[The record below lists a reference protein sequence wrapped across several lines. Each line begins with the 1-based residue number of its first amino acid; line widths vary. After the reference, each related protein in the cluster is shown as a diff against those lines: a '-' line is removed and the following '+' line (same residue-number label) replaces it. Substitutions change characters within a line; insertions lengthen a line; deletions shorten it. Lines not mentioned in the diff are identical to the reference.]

1 MNMQLFDDM
10 AQCSDAEVRRLLLVV
25 CPQRREK
32 ALRFKFLQGQYAC
45 LKAYEMLTLGVQQI
59 LSQNPSENLN
69 QLSAWNGNFVYNEH
83 GKPFFQ
89 NKSDGQR
96 IPNVDFNLS
105 HCKNGI
111 AVAINDQPVGVDIES
126 FHNIDSPLIKRT
138 MNEAEIQQ
146 INASNN
152 PAKVFTQLWTQKEAV
167 LKLLG
172 TGLIDNLHDVL
183 NDCQHKYQ
191 IETMVDEQKQ
201 YACSVA
207 TYLTDK

>member
-1 MNMQLFDDM
+1 MYLQVFDDM
-10 AQCSDAEVRRLLLVV
+10 TQCTEQEVSKLLPLVS
-25 CPQRREK
+25 PQRREN

-45 LKAYEMLTLGVQQI
+45 LKAYEMLTQGVRQI
-59 LSQNPSENLN
+59 LSQNLSENLN

-83 GKPFFQ
+83 EKPFFQ

-146 INASNN
+146 INGSDN
-152 PAKVFTQLWTQKEAV
+152 PTMVFTQLWTRKEAV

-172 TGLIDNLHDVL
+172 TGLVDNLHDVL

-191 IETMVDEQKQ
+191 IDTMVDEQKQ